1 MLGFLKRLRAEPFE
15 VVAPTNGTLIDLSKV
30 SDPVFAQK
38 MMGDGFAIKPE
49 GEHVII
55 SAPVSGEIV
64 SLPNSLHAVGI
75 HTDNG
80 IDVLVHVGIDT
91 VNLKGKGFTAF
102 AKQGDKVKHGDRL
115 LEVDERILKEN
126 NLDNTV
132 MVILTAGYDKPVKPE
147 VSYDKKVTTDQKLL
161 E

>member
-15 VVAPTNGTLIDLSKV
+15 VDAPTNGTLIELSKV

-38 MMGDGFAIKPE
+38 MMGDGFAIKPQ
-49 GEHVII
+49 GDQVVI

-64 SLPNSLHAVGI
+64 SLPNTLHAVGI

-80 IDVLVHVGIDT
+80 VDVLVHVGIDT
-91 VNLKGKGFTAF
+91 VDLKGKGFMAF
-102 AKQGDKVKHGDRL
+102 AKQGDKVKRGAKL
-115 LEVDERILKEN
+115 LEVNEQVLKDN
-126 NLDNTV
+126 KLDNTI
-132 MVILTAGYDKPVKPE
+132 MVILTAGYDKPIEPE
-147 VSYDKKVTTDQKLL
+147 VGYDKEVTTGQKLL